1 MKNILDEIIAYK
13 RREVMDRRLRTPVAE
28 LERSTYFSRSTSS
41 LSDELRRPDRVGV
54 IAEIK
59 RRSPSKGILNA
70 DICVESVSAGYIQA
84 GASAISVLT
93 DFEYFGGT
101 SADLIS
107 ARGAHASPIL
117 RKDFIVDEYQLVE
130 AKSIGADA
138 ILLIAAAL
146 RPEEVRGLAATARA
160 LGLESLLEVHS
171 EEELQS
177 HGCDEVH
184 AIGVNSRDLR
194 TFAVDVGIAE
204 RMIDR
209 IPKGVVAVAES
220 GITTADDLI
229 RLRRAGYHGFL
240 IGEAFMRQSKPED
253 GCRLFIEAVHRLQAS
268 VAGEVRHA

>member
-1 MKNILDEIIAYK
+1 MKNILDEIIACK
-13 RREVMDRRLRTPVAE
+13 RREVVEQTLRAPVAQ
-28 LERSTYFSRSTSS
+28 LERSAYFRRSTRS
-41 LSDELRRPDRVGV
+41 LSDELRRTDRLGI

-59 RRSPSKGILNA
+59 RRSPSKGMLNP
-70 DICVESVSAGYIQA
+70 DISVETVAAGYIQA

-101 SADLIS
+101 SEDLIM
-107 ARGAHASPIL
+107 ARGAHESPIL
-117 RKDFIVDEYQLVE
+117 RKDFIVDEYQLIE

-146 RPEEVRGLAATARA
+146 TPQEVRSLASTARS

-177 HGCDEVH
+177 HGCDEVD

-194 TFAVDVGIAE
+194 TFVVDIGVAE
-204 RMIDR
+204 RIIEQ
-209 IPKGVVAVAES
+209 IPNHVVAVAES
-220 GITTADDLI
+220 GITEADDLI

-240 IGEAFMRQSKPED
+240 IGEAFMRQSRPED
-253 GCRLFIEAVHRLQAS
+253 ACRLFIEAVHRLQATE
-268 VAGEVRHA
+268 VGEKRHA